1 MLKFNKIIEIFIS
14 LQIIIISTFIP
25 VFLSIPFTKN
35 FIQISEIPITWQITS
50 IILLTLI
57 FKGEIVV
64 KAFSFYLLIGLLF
77 FPVFQK
83 GGSLGYLLT
92 PNFGY
97 LLGIYPLINIIDKLN
112 KKNHKIHYYDIMR
125 YGFFG
130 ISSMHFIGII
140 YTSIQ
145 ILYFDQP
152 EIILYNLSKYSL
164 SKFGY
169 HILMLTPITLL
180 SRLINKNKRY
190 TKQS

>member
-25 VFLSIPFTKN
+25 VFLSIPFTNN

-112 KKNHKIHYYDIMR
+112 KKNNKIHYYDIMR
-125 YGFFG
+125 FGFFG
-130 ISSMHFIGII
+130 IISMHFIGII

-180 SRLINKNKRY
+180 SKLINKHKRY
-190 TKQS
+190 TNP

>member
-14 LQIIIISTFIP
+14 LQIIIITTFIP
-25 VFLSIPFTKN
+25 VFLSIPFTNN

-112 KKNHKIHYYDIMR
+112 KKNNKIHYYDIMR
-125 YGFFG
+125 FGFFG
-130 ISSMHFIGII
+130 IISMHFIGII

-180 SRLINKNKRY
+180 SKLINKHKRY
-190 TKQS
+190 TNP

>member
-25 VFLSIPFTKN
+25 VFLSIPFTNN
-35 FIQISEIPITWQITS
+35 FIHISEIPITWQITS

-180 SRLINKNKRY
+180 SKLINKHKRY
-190 TKQS
+190 TNP